1 MIGLEHMKTKN
12 LVISA
17 GCLIL
22 ALASASCG
30 DNSSGS
36 GRKQTSPASPTL
48 AAAASADFSKGFS
61 GKVIEA
67 MDAAGYTYVRVDT
80 GKEKLWAAGPKTSV
94 KVGDSITA
102 VDGMPM
108 RNYHSKTLNRDFDVV
123 YFVGSLQG
131 SGSKAAAASADAKL
145 PDGHPPIGATT
156 AKPAVDLKGI
166 TKAKDGKTIQEIF
179 AARATLAG
187 KEVKV
192 RGKVVKYNAMI
203 LGKNWLHIQDGTG
216 AAGSNDLTVT
226 TSSNA
231 KVGDTVLATGTV
243 SIDKDFG
250 SGYKFSV
257 MMDDARVVV
266 E

>member
-1 MIGLEHMKTKN
+1 MNTKN
-12 LVISA
+12 TVISA

-30 DNSSGS
+30 DNSTGS
-36 GRKQTSPASPTL
+36 GRQQAAPANQPFAV
-48 AAAASADFSKGFS
+48 AAAADSSKSFS
-61 GKVIEA
+61 GKVIET

-80 GKEKLWAAGPKTSV
+80 GKEKLWAAGPKTAL
-94 KVGDSITA
+94 KVGDSVTA

-108 RNYHSKTLNRDFDVV
+108 ANYHSKTLNRDFDVV

-131 SGSKAAAASADAKL
+131 SGSKPATGSADAKL
-145 PDGHPPIGATT
+145 PDGHPPIGAT
-156 AKPAVDLKGI
+156 ASKPAVDLKGI
-166 TKAKDGKTIQEIF
+166 TKAKGGKTIQEIF
-179 AARATLAG
+179 AAKATLAG

-216 AAGSNDLTVT
+216 AVGSNDLTVT
-226 TSSNA
+226 TSTEA
-231 KVGDTVLATGTV
+231 KVGDTVLVTGSV
-243 SIDKDFG
+243 SVDKDFG
-250 SGYKFSV
+250 SGYKFSL
-257 MMDDARVVV
+257 MMDDAKVVV

>member
-1 MIGLEHMKTKN
+1 MNMKN
-12 LVISA
+12 IVIST

-36 GRKQTSPASPTL
+36 GRQHAAPASPTL
-48 AAAASADFSKGFS
+48 AAAASADSSKSIS
-61 GKVIEA
+61 GKVVET

-80 GKEKLWAAGPKTSV
+80 GKEKLWAAGPQTKL
-94 KVGDSITA
+94 KVGDSVSA

-123 YFVGSLQG
+123 YFVGNLQG
-131 SGSKAAAASADAKL
+131 SGTQPATGSPGAKL
-145 PDGHPPIGATT
+145 PEGHPPIGATP
-156 AKPAVDLKGI
+156 AKPAMDLTGI
-166 TKAKDGKTIQEIF
+166 TKATGGKTIQEIF
-179 AARATLAG
+179 AAKATLAG

-192 RGKVVKYNAMI
+192 RAKVVKYNAMI
-203 LGKNWLHIQDGTG
+203 MGKNWLHIQDGTG
-216 AAGSNDLTVT
+216 TAGSNDLTIT

-231 KVGDTVLATGTV
+231 KVGDTVLVTGTV

-250 SGYKFSV
+250 SGYKFTV
-257 MMDDARVVV
+257 MMDDAKVVV